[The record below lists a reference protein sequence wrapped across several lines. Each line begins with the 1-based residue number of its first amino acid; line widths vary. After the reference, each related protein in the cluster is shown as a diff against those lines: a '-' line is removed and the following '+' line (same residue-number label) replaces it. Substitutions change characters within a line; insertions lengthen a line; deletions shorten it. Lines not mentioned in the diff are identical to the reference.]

1 MYDNCDK
8 NDNPDKFVTMKKL
21 SMDELNRVSTEEFK
35 AQEKIPLV
43 VVMDNVRSMYNV
55 GSVFRT
61 CDAFS
66 VERLLLCGITACPP
80 HKEITKTALGATES
94 VEWKHYGTTTEAVAE
109 LKQLGYR
116 VFAVEQVDTSVMLDR
131 LEIPASEKT
140 AIVLGNEV
148 FGVDDEVLALCDGA
162 IEIPQNGTKHSLNVS
177 IAGGIV
183 IWEFF
188 KKMTEVL

>member
-1 MYDNCDK
+1 MLYRQRMRCLSNK
-8 NDNPDKFVTMKKL
+8 ISIAMKKL
-21 SMDELNRVSTEEFK
+21 SMDELNRVTTEEFK
-35 AQEKIPLV
+35 AQKKIPLV

-94 VEWKHYGTTTEAVAE
+94 VDWKHYGTTVEAVTE
-109 LKQLGYR
+109 LRQQGYK

-131 LEIPASEKT
+131 MEMPCVEKT
-140 AIVLGNEV
+140 AVVLGNEV

-188 KKMTEVL
+188 KKMMK

>member
-1 MYDNCDK
+1 
-8 NDNPDKFVTMKKL
+8 
-21 SMDELNRVSTEEFK
+21 MDELNRVTTEEFK
-35 AQEKIPLV
+35 KQQKIPLV

-55 GSVFRT
+55 GSIFRT

-94 VEWKHYGTTTEAVAE
+94 VEWGHYATTVEAVTE
-109 LKQLGYR
+109 LKQQGYK

-131 LEIPASEKT
+131 MEVRGDEKT

-188 KKMTEVL
+188 KKMVE

>member
-1 MYDNCDK
+1 
-8 NDNPDKFVTMKKL
+8 
-21 SMDELNRVSTEEFK
+21 MDELNRVSTEEFK

-80 HKEITKTALGATES
+80 HKEIAKTALGATES
-94 VEWKHYGTTTEAVAE
+94 VDWAHYDTTVEAVTE
-109 LKQLGYR
+109 LKKQGYK

-131 LEIPASEKT
+131 MEARSNEMT

-148 FGVDDEVLALCDGA
+148 FGVDDAVLALCDGA

-188 KKMTEVL
+188 KKMIG

>member
-1 MYDNCDK
+1 
-8 NDNPDKFVTMKKL
+8 
-21 SMDELNRVSTEEFK
+21 MDELNRVTTEEFK

-80 HKEITKTALGATES
+80 HKEIAKTALGATES
-94 VEWKHYGTTTEAVAE
+94 VDWAHYATTVEAVTE
-109 LKQLGYR
+109 LKQQGYK
-116 VFAVEQVDTSVMLDR
+116 VLAVEQVDSSVMLDR
-131 LEIPASEKT
+131 MEVSGDEKT

-188 KKMTEVL
+188 KRMTAIM

>member
-1 MYDNCDK
+1 
-8 NDNPDKFVTMKKL
+8 
-21 SMDELNRVSTEEFK
+21 MDELNRVSTEEFK
-35 AQEKIPLV
+35 AQAKIPLV

-55 GSVFRT
+55 GSIFRT

-94 VEWKHYGTTTEAVAE
+94 VDWAHYDTTVEAVAE
-109 LKQLGYR
+109 LKRQGYK

-131 LEIPASEKT
+131 MEIVPEKT
-140 AIVLGNEV
+140 AIVLGYEV
-148 FGVDDEVLALCDGA
+148 FGVDDAVLALCDGA

-188 KKMTEVL
+188 KRMIMGQ

>member
-8 NDNPDKFVTMKKL
+8 NDNPNKLVTMKKL

-80 HKEITKTALGATES
+80 HKEIAKTALGATES
-94 VEWKHYGTTTEAVAE
+94 VDWKHYDTTTEAVVE
-109 LKQLGYR
+109 LKQLGYK

-131 LEIPASEKT
+131 IEIPASEKT

-188 KKMTEVL
+188 KKMIV

>member
-1 MYDNCDK
+1 
-8 NDNPDKFVTMKKL
+8 
-21 SMDELNRVSTEEFK
+21 MDELNRVTTEEFK

-80 HKEITKTALGATES
+80 HKEIAKTALGATES
-94 VEWKHYGTTTEAVAE
+94 VDWAHYATTVEAVTE
-109 LKQLGYR
+109 LKQQGYK
-116 VFAVEQVDTSVMLDR
+116 VWAVEQVDTSMMLDR
-131 LEIPASEKT
+131 MEVSGDEKT

-188 KKMTEVL
+188 KRMGAL

>member
-1 MYDNCDK
+1 
-8 NDNPDKFVTMKKL
+8 
-21 SMDELNRVSTEEFK
+21 MDELNRVSREEFK
-35 AQEKIPLV
+35 AQAKIPLV

-55 GSVFRT
+55 GSIFRT

-94 VEWKHYGTTTEAVAE
+94 VDWAHYDTTVEAVAE
-109 LKQLGYR
+109 LKRQGYK

-131 LEIPASEKT
+131 MEIVPEKT

-148 FGVDDEVLALCDGA
+148 FGVDDAVLALCDGA

-188 KKMTEVL
+188 KKMIG

>member
-1 MYDNCDK
+1 
-8 NDNPDKFVTMKKL
+8 
-21 SMDELNRVSTEEFK
+21 MDELNRVTTEEFK

-80 HKEITKTALGATES
+80 HKEIAKTALGATES
-94 VEWKHYGTTTEAVAE
+94 MDWAHYATTVEAVTE
-109 LKQLGYR
+109 LKQQGYK
-116 VFAVEQVDTSVMLDR
+116 VWAVEQVDTSVMLDQI
-131 LEIPASEKT
+131 EVSGDEKT

-188 KKMTEVL
+188 KRTASLECRDVS

>member
-1 MYDNCDK
+1 
-8 NDNPDKFVTMKKL
+8 
-21 SMDELNRVSTEEFK
+21 MDELNRVTTEEFK
-35 AQEKIPLV
+35 KQQKIPLV

-55 GSVFRT
+55 GSIFRT

-94 VEWKHYGTTTEAVAE
+94 VDWAHYETTLEAVTE
-109 LKQLGYR
+109 LKQQGYK
-116 VFAVEQVDTSVMLDR
+116 VLAVEQVDTSVMLDR
-131 LEIPASEKT
+131 MEACGDEKT

-148 FGVDDEVLALCDGA
+148 FGVDDEVLALCDSA

-183 IWEFF
+183 IWEFY
-188 KKMTEVL
+188 KKGMAGM

>member
-1 MYDNCDK
+1 
-8 NDNPDKFVTMKKL
+8 MKKL
-21 SMDELNRVSTEEFK
+21 SMDELNRVTTEEFK

-66 VERLLLCGITACPP
+66 VEKLLLCGITACPP
-80 HKEITKTALGATES
+80 HKEIAKTALGATES
-94 VEWKHYGTTTEAVAE
+94 VDWAHYATTVEAVTE
-109 LKQLGYR
+109 LKQQGYK
-116 VFAVEQVDTSVMLDR
+116 VLAVEQVDTSVMLDR
-131 LEIPASEKT
+131 MEASSDEKT

-188 KKMTEVL
+188 KRGMIKQ

>member
-1 MYDNCDK
+1 
-8 NDNPDKFVTMKKL
+8 MKKL

-80 HKEITKTALGATES
+80 HKEIAKTALGATES
-94 VEWKHYGTTTEAVAE
+94 VDWAHYDTTVEAVTE
-109 LKQLGYR
+109 LKKQGYK

-131 LEIPASEKT
+131 MEARSNEKT

-148 FGVDDEVLALCDGA
+148 FGVDDAVLALCDGA

-188 KKMTEVL
+188 KKMIG

>member
-1 MYDNCDK
+1 
-8 NDNPDKFVTMKKL
+8 
-21 SMDELNRVSTEEFK
+21 MDELNRVTTEEFK
-35 AQEKIPLV
+35 KQQKIPLV

-55 GSVFRT
+55 GSIFRT

-94 VEWKHYGTTTEAVAE
+94 VDWAHYETTPEAVTE
-109 LKQLGYR
+109 LKQQGYK
-116 VFAVEQVDTSVMLDR
+116 VLAVEQVDTSVMLDQM
-131 LEIPASEKT
+131 EVSGDEKT

-188 KKMTEVL
+188 KKMVE

>member
-1 MYDNCDK
+1 
-8 NDNPDKFVTMKKL
+8 
-21 SMDELNRVSTEEFK
+21 MDELNRVSTEEFK
-35 AQEKIPLV
+35 AQAKIPLV

-55 GSVFRT
+55 GSIFRT

-94 VEWKHYGTTTEAVAE
+94 VDWAHYDTTVEAVAE
-109 LKQLGYR
+109 LKRQGYK

-131 LEIPASEKT
+131 MEIVPEKT

-148 FGVDDEVLALCDGA
+148 FGVDDAVLALCDGA

-188 KKMTEVL
+188 KRMIMGQ